1 MATRAESEDEAY
13 QLECEVG
20 RRRPSCLQFRRRAG
34 PEINL
39 TSLLVWRNLD
49 IRRWMFGIAEKH
61 LRTWMSFSAGS
72 FRDFSKEKQDLPRLL
87 GARELREDTRQA
99 VIRPPILARF
109 LGRDFCRAGT
119 RKRTF
124 SRGIHCNRA
133 SYKSGLASP
142 GKTASIAGVCTIP
155 RAAICFAIESRTT
168 RERRR

>member
-20 RRRPSCLQFRRRAG
+20 RRRPSCLQFRRRAE

-39 TSLLVWRNLD
+39 TNEVLRVCSLLVWRNLD

-87 GARELREDTRQA
+87 GARELHEDTRQA
-99 VIRPPILARF
+99 VIRLPS
-109 LGRDFCRAGT
+109 D
-119 RKRTF
+119 
-124 SRGIHCNRA
+124 
-133 SYKSGLASP
+133 LAS
-142 GKTASIAGVCTIP
+142 
-155 RAAICFAIESRTT
+155 
-168 RERRR
+168 